1 MTMPSTSAETAG
13 VPEAPGAWPLVGHA
27 PRLLRDRLAFLQDT
41 RMHGDL
47 VAIRIGP
54 RRAYVVNGLELVR
67 DVLTRRSSQ
76 FQLSPQFQLMR
87 RIIGNGLLV
96 TDGAFHRRQRRLV
109 LPAFH
114 REHVRGYA
122 SVMASLA
129 QNRFDGWREG
139 VLPALDEEFGS
150 LAAEVVARCLF
161 SSDCDQRTAD
171 RVAED
176 LPHLMTWVG
185 SRGFDPSGLLAKL
198 PTPVNRRFH
207 TSNTRLHGT
216 VRRIIAER
224 RASGVDGRTSWRCSC
239 GQPTRRPGRPCP
251 TSRSTTRR

>member
-1 MTMPSTSAETAG
+1 MPSTSDETAG

-41 RMHGDL
+41 RLHGDL

-76 FQLSPQFQLMR
+76 FQLSPQFRLMQ

-171 RVAED
+171 RIAED

-198 PTPVNRRFH
+198 PTPDPGRAWRG
-207 TSNTRLHGT
+207 RGPGCPCAPGT
-216 VRRIIAER
+216 YTWPRPPQRSLGRPRPVSAPTGSR
-224 RASGVDGRTSWRCSC
+224 SGVPLGHQSSW
-239 GQPTRRPGRPCP
+239 PG
-251 TSRSTTRR
+251 SDS